1 MPKNKE
7 TIMVFCAHNDDLEI
21 GVGGTAAKYAKEGK
35 DVISVIFSF
44 GEMSSPWLRKDIL
57 IKERVS
63 EAKKIAKF
71 IGVKQFYFLGIE
83 DLNFEADV
91 EKKNSKDKIKN
102 LILKY
107 NPVKVFTHSSL
118 DPHKDHKVV
127 SKVVESA
134 LENIKKEIPLFAFEI
149 WNIKNETH
157 PRMYVDISE
166 TFNKKIEAIKKFKSQ
181 RHYTYPLLIPAYFKA
196 RIIGLLNGYKY
207 GERFYKIR

>member
-1 MPKNKE
+1 MRKKE
-7 TIMVFCAHNDDLEI
+7 KIIIFCAHSDDEI
-21 GVGGTAAKYAKEGK
+21 IGTGGLIAKYAKEGK
-35 DVISVIFSF
+35 DVIVVIFSY
-44 GEMSSPWLRKDIL
+44 GEMSSPWLRKDVL
-57 IKERVS
+57 IRERVL

-83 DLNFEADV
+83 DLNFEADI
-91 EKKNSKDKIKN
+91 ERKNSKEKVKN

-107 NPVKVFTHSSL
+107 NSVKVFTHSSL
-118 DPHKDHKVV
+118 DQHKDHKAV

-134 LENIKKEIPLFAFEI
+134 LEDIKKDIPLFAFEI

-166 TFNKKIEAIKKFKSQ
+166 TFNKKIDAIKKFKSQ
-181 RHYTYPLLIPAYFKA
+181 RHYTYPLLIPVYFKA